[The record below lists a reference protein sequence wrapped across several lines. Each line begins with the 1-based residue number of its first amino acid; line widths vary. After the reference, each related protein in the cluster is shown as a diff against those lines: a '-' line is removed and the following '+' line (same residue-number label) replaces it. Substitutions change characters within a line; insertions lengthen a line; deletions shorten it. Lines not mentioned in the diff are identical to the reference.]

1 MAGGKES
8 PRQKMIGMMYLV
20 LTAMLALNVS
30 NEVLNAF
37 KLVND
42 GLENTTSNFGQK
54 NQLTLQAFQAAMEN
68 NPTKTKPYFDK
79 AKLANQYSAE
89 LDKYISEIKDAM
101 VKEAGGR
108 NEKEGNDIVDRQN
121 LDISAEMMVLKGEG
135 DKLKSKILE
144 TRKKLIGLADPKD
157 QASINFSLNAV
168 DPPAGRD
175 GLARS
180 WASNQFEGVPVT
192 AAVTLL
198 SKIQTDTK
206 NAESEMLTYLLKSI
220 DAQDFKFDQLE
231 ATVVAPTSYVLVGQE
246 YTADVFLTASSSTQA
261 PEIYIGGSRLK
272 VENGKGKYS
281 GSTTK
286 EGLFNWGGVIKVK
299 SPDGTVKDYKFE
311 QTYQVAAPTATVSAD
326 KMNVFYIGVDNP
338 VTISGPGVPKEKIRA
353 GISAGTLS
361 GSNGSYTVRVTDA
374 SGPKVFVSVSAEL
387 KPGATAKL
395 GGKEYRVKS
404 IPDPIAKVGG
414 IATGNLSA
422 GALRVQAG
430 VIADL
435 ENFDFDVRYNVTG
448 FNMTVVKQRQDAVR
462 LQSGSA
468 YFTPEMKNALAGV
481 GAKDKVLFDEITARG
496 PDGRNR
502 RLKSGIVINVQ

>member
-42 GLENTTSNFGQK
+42 GLENTTGNFAQK
-54 NQLTLQAFQAAMEN
+54 NNLTMDAFESAMKN
-68 NPTKTKPYFDK
+68 NATKTKPFYDK
-79 AKLANQYSAE
+79 AKLAKQYGEE
-89 LDKYISEIKDAM
+89 LTSYVGQIKEDM
-101 VKEAGGR
+101 IKEAGGR
-108 NEKEGNDIVDRQN
+108 DPEENNDLKDRQN
-121 LDISAEMMVLKGEG
+121 LDISAEMMVTKGKGAELKA
-135 DKLKSKILE
+135 KILD
-144 TRKKLIGLADPKD
+144 TRKKLIALADAKD
-157 QASINFSLNAV
+157 QAGINFSLNAV
-168 DPPAGRD
+168 DPPAGKE

-180 WASNQFEGVPVT
+180 WESYQFEAVPVT

-198 SKIQTDTK
+198 SKIQTDAE
-206 NAESEMLTYLLKSI
+206 NAKSEMLTYLLKSI

-261 PEIYIGGSRLK
+261 PEIYIGGSKLK

-299 SPDGTVKDYKFE
+299 SPDGSVKDYKFE
-311 QTYQVAAPTATVSAD
+311 QSYQVASPTATVSAD

-338 VTISGPGVPKEKIRA
+338 VTISGPGVQKEKIRA
-353 GISAGTLS
+353 GISAGSLS
-361 GSNGSYTVRVTDA
+361 GSNGSYIVRVTDA
-374 SGPKVFVSVSAEL
+374 SGPKVFINVSAEL
-387 KPGATAKL
+387 KPGSIAKL

-422 GALRVQAG
+422 GALRVQKG

-435 ENFDFDVRYNVTG
+435 ENFDFDVRYAVTG

-462 LQSGSA
+462 LQSSSA
-468 YFTPEMKNALAGV
+468 YFTPEMSNALSGV